1 MAPALGEGTEAVR
14 VVRYEPAEIEL
25 DVRAHG
31 SALLVASE
39 TEYPGW
45 QAWVDGRETPIHR
58 VDVALRGVVVADG
71 AHRVRMEF
79 RPGILWVGLGVTM
92 ATAALLIALASLR
105 GSKLAE

>member
-1 MAPALGEGTEAVR
+1 MPLRYHTR
-14 VVRYEPAEIEL
+14 MRILVVFVVGA
-25 DVRAHG
+25 ACF
-31 SALLVASE
+31 A
-39 TEYPGW
+39 
-45 QAWVDGRETPIHR
+45 QETPIHR